1 VTTMLDPGQERDRH
15 SRTRPRS
22 AGFHL
27 FTSEAGHFALD
38 VETGRVHDLPAGHA
52 SVLDATLRLGDLGR
66 AELAARAFGIV
77 TPIVEEL
84 EAPNSVPV
92 KAISL
97 AVAQKCNLGCTYCYA
112 QQGTFGGEA
121 GNMPPDVAKAAID
134 QLVRAAEPGETLT
147 LAFMGGEP
155 LVNRSTLHASTRYA
169 ASAAAARSIHIGFS
183 MTTNATL
190 LREEDIELFQEYG
203 FTLTVS
209 LDGLA
214 AMNDRLRPYRSGHGS
229 FEKVAENVRALLA
242 VDGRRYRVLA
252 RVTVTP
258 KNLDLPEIMTG
269 LLDMGFDAIMFSPML
284 SAPSGKDEMLAA
296 DLDRLLDQLIM
307 CGESFREG
315 LRQGRILPLSNVIT
329 TLQRIHSYQ
338 REQYPCGA
346 GGGYMGVSAD
356 GGLYACHR
364 FVNDDEGLMGNV
376 FSGVDRDRQSAWLD
390 SRHLQKQSPC
400 GSCWA
405 RYLCSGSCHYEAI
418 KRGRPACDYI
428 RGWLTYC
435 LALYTELLRAQ
446 PDALKKILMSP

>member
-1 VTTMLDPGQERDRH
+1 
-15 SRTRPRS
+15 
-22 AGFHL
+22 
-27 FTSEAGHFALD
+27 
-38 VETGRVHDLPAGHA
+38 
-52 SVLDATLRLGDLGR
+52 
-66 AELAARAFGIV
+66 
-77 TPIVEEL
+77 
-84 EAPNSVPV
+84 
-92 KAISL
+92 
-97 AVAQKCNLGCTYCYA
+97 
-112 QQGTFGGEA
+112 
-121 GNMPPDVAKAAID
+121 
-134 QLVRAAEPGETLT
+134 
-147 LAFMGGEP
+147 
-155 LVNRSTLHASTRYA
+155 
-169 ASAAAARSIHIGFS
+169 
-183 MTTNATL
+183 
-190 LREEDIELFQEYG
+190 
-203 FTLTVS
+203 
-209 LDGLA
+209 
-214 AMNDRLRPYRSGHGS
+214 
-229 FEKVAENVRALLA
+229 VAENVRALLA

>member
-1 VTTMLDPGQERDRH
+1 MSELIQEGDRH
-15 SRTRPRS
+15 SHTRPRS
-22 AGFHL
+22 ARLHL
-27 FTSEAGHFALD
+27 FNSEAGHFALD
-38 VETGRVHDLPAGHA
+38 VETGRIHQLPAEHA
-52 SVLDATLRLGDLGR
+52 STLDATLRLGDLGR
-66 AELAARAFGIV
+66 AELAALAFGIV
-77 TPIVEEL
+77 TPALQEV
-84 EAPNSVPV
+84 EAPKSVPV

-134 QLVRAAEPGETLT
+134 QLVQGAEPGETLT

-155 LVNRSTLHASTRYA
+155 LVNRRTLHASTRYA
-169 ASAAAARSIHIGFS
+169 ASAAAARGIRIGFT

-190 LREEDIELFQEYG
+190 ICDEDIELFEEYG
-203 FTLTVS
+203 FTLTIS
-209 LDGLA
+209 LDGLHA
-214 AMNDRLRPYRSGHGS
+214 THDRLRPYRSGNGS
-229 FEKVAENVRALLA
+229 FEKVAKNVRALLA
-242 VDGRRYRVLA
+242 VDDRRYRVLA

-258 KNLDLPEIMTG
+258 RNLDLPEIMTG

-296 DLDRLLDQLIM
+296 DLDRLLDQLIR

-315 LRQGRILPLSNVIT
+315 LRQGRILPFSNVIK
-329 TLQRIHSYQ
+329 TLQRIHSYE

-364 FVNDDEGLMGNV
+364 FVNDDDGLMGNV
-376 FSGVDRDRQSAWLD
+376 FSGVDRDRQSSWLD

-435 LALYTELLRAQ
+435 LGLYTELLRAQ
-446 PDALKKILMSP
+446 PDALRKVLTTAG

>member
-1 VTTMLDPGQERDRH
+1 MSDPAQEGDRH
-15 SRTRPRS
+15 GHTRPRS
-22 AGFHL
+22 ARLHL
-27 FTSEAGHFALD
+27 FNSGAGHFALD
-38 VETGRVHDLPAGHA
+38 VETGRIHRLPAEHA
-52 SVLDATLRLGDLGR
+52 STLDATLRLGDTGR
-66 AELAARAFGIV
+66 AELAALAFGIV
-77 TPIVEEL
+77 TPTAKEV
-84 EAPNSVPV
+84 EAPKSVAV
-92 KAISL
+92 KAVSL

-134 QLVRAAEPGETLT
+134 RLIQGAEPGEALT

-155 LVNRSTLHASTRYA
+155 LVNRRTLHASTRYA
-169 ASAAAARSIHIGFS
+169 AGAAAVRGIRIGFS

-190 LREEDIELFQEYG
+190 LCDEDIELFEEYG

-209 LDGLA
+209 LDGLHA
-214 AMNDRLRPYRSGHGS
+214 THDRLRPYRSGNGS
-229 FEKVAENVRALLA
+229 FDKVAKNVGALLS
-242 VDGRRYRVLA
+242 VDDRRYRVLA

-269 LLDMGFDAIMFSPML
+269 LLDMGFDGIMFSPML

-296 DLDRLLDQLIM
+296 DLDRLLDQLIR

-315 LRQGRILPLSNVIT
+315 LRQGRILPFSNVIK
-329 TLQRIHSYQ
+329 TLQRIHFYE

-356 GGLYACHR
+356 GKLYACHR
-364 FVNDDEGLMGNV
+364 FVNDDDGLMGDV
-376 FSGVDRDRQSAWLD
+376 FGGVDRDRQSSWLD

-435 LALYTELLRAQ
+435 LGLYTELLRAQ
-446 PDALKKILMSP
+446 PDALQKILTIP

>member
-1 VTTMLDPGQERDRH
+1 MSDLIREGDRH
-15 SRTRPRS
+15 SHTRPRS
-22 AGFHL
+22 ARLHL
-27 FTSEAGHFALD
+27 FNSGAGHFALD
-38 VETGRVHDLPAGHA
+38 VETGRIHQLPAEHA
-52 SVLDATLRLGDLGR
+52 STLDATLRLGDLGR
-66 AELAARAFGIV
+66 AELAALAFGIV
-77 TPIVEEL
+77 TPALKEV
-84 EAPNSVPV
+84 EAPKSVPV

-112 QQGTFGGEA
+112 QQGTFGGKA

-134 QLVRAAEPGETLT
+134 QLVQGAEPGETLT

-155 LVNRSTLHASTRYA
+155 LVNRRTLHASTRYA
-169 ASAAAARSIHIGFS
+169 AGAAAIRGIRIGFS

-190 LREEDIELFQEYG
+190 LCDEDIELFEEYG

-209 LDGLA
+209 VDGLHA
-214 AMNDRLRPYRSGHGS
+214 THDRLRPYRSGNGS
-229 FEKVAENVRALLA
+229 FEKVAKNMSALLA
-242 VDGRRYRVLA
+242 VDDRRYRVLA

-296 DLDRLLDQLIM
+296 DLDQLLDQLIR

-315 LRQGRILPLSNVIT
+315 LRQGRILPFSNVIK
-329 TLQRIHSYQ
+329 TLQRIHSYE

-376 FSGVDRDRQSAWLD
+376 FSGVDRDRQASWLD
-390 SRHLQKQSPC
+390 SRHLHKQSPC

-435 LALYTELLRAQ
+435 LGLYTELLRAQ
-446 PDALKKILMSP
+446 PDALRKVLTSP

>member
-1 VTTMLDPGQERDRH
+1 MV
-15 SRTRPRS
+15 
-22 AGFHL
+22 
-27 FTSEAGHFALD
+27 AL
-38 VETGRVHDLPAGHA
+38 
-52 SVLDATLRLGDLGR
+52 
-66 AELAARAFGIV
+66 AFGIV
-77 TPIVEEL
+77 TPTASES
-84 EAPNSVPV
+84 EAPKSVPV

-121 GNMPPDVAKAAID
+121 GNMPPDVARAAID
-134 QLVRAAEPGETLT
+134 QLIQGAEPGETLT

-155 LVNRSTLHASTRYA
+155 LVNRKTLHASTRYA
-169 ASAAAARSIHIGFS
+169 ASQAAVRGIRIGFS

-190 LREEDIELFQEYG
+190 LSDEDIELFEEYG
-203 FTLTVS
+203 FTLTTS
-209 LDGLA
+209 LDGLGA
-214 AMNDRLRPYRSGHGS
+214 THDRLRPYRSGNGS
-229 FEKVAENVRALLA
+229 FEKVAKNVKALLA
-242 VDGRRYRVLA
+242 VDNRRYRVFA

-258 KNLDLPEIMTG
+258 RHLDLPETMTG
-269 LLDMGFDAIMFSPML
+269 LLEMGFDAIMFSPML

-296 DLDRLLDQLIM
+296 DLDRLLDQLIG
-307 CGESFREG
+307 CGEIFCEG
-315 LRQGRILPLSNVIT
+315 LRQGRILPFSNVIN
-329 TLQRIHSYQ
+329 TLQRIHFYE

-364 FVNDDEGLMGNV
+364 FVNDEDGLMGDV
-376 FSGVDRDRQSAWLD
+376 FSGVDRDRQSSWLD

-400 GSCWA
+400 GTCWA

-435 LALYTELLRAQ
+435 LVLYTELLRTQ
-446 PDALKKILMSP
+446 PDALKKILISR